1 LEASKKEFRG
11 MTKEEISKLKAEWLM
26 RWEEMRL
33 LDLDLYCFC
42 VMKGMKISEKEFMEK
57 LG

>member
-1 LEASKKEFRG
+1 

>member
-1 LEASKKEFRG
+1 

-33 LDLDLYCFC
+33 LDLDLYHFC